1 MGTGRSPVPPASPP
15 SPTPHP
21 PAGLQQWIGV
31 EGSHP
36 CLFLLSL
43 RVLCIRS
50 SCSKISDARFFD
62 SIRYWFFTDT
72 DTLCGIYFCH
82 DKLQHVMYWYHW
94 IDTRVSIGT
103 SIPQHGYIDTPI
115 STRVL
120 FQSLWMIL
128 AMFTFFWMQ
137 SKVQWRWPDLTSV
150 LTAGLIYT
158 QGGAVLVWTDE
169 VFKEP

>member
-21 PAGLQQWIGV
+21 PAGLQQWSGL
-31 EGSHP
+31 EW
-36 CLFLLSL
+36 
-43 RVLCIRS
+43 RVLIPVFFYYLWGYCVSDHRVQRS
-50 SCSKISDARFFD
+50 AMPDFL
-62 SIRYWFFTDT
+62 IRYGTDFLQIPI
-72 DTLCGIYFCH
+72 LCVIYFCH

-115 STRVL
+115 STCLL

-128 AMFTFFWMQ
+128 AMFTFFGC
-137 SKVQWRWPDLTSV
+137 SRKFSDGDLTWPLCWPLV
-150 LTAGLIYT
+150 LSTHRGALCWS
-158 QGGAVLVWTDE
+158 GGI
-169 VFKEP
+169 